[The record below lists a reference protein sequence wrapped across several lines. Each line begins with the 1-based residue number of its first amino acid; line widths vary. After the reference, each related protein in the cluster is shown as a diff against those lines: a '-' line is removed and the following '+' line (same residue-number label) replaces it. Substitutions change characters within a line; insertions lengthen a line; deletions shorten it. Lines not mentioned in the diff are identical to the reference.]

1 MKTENIIEFQK
12 KLLNK
17 KFIKAYKSGYDAE
30 EVDEFFDYVSEFIG
44 SFKDDYANWEK
55 KAAELVASN
64 KKILEENNRLVEENK
79 KLLNTIEIYKQEGY
93 EGIVNKITK
102 KNNNN

>member
-44 SFKDDYANWEK
+44 SFKDDYAN
-55 KAAELVASN
+55 
-64 KKILEENNRLVEENK
+64 
-79 KLLNTIEIYKQEGY
+79 
-93 EGIVNKITK
+93 
-102 KNNNN
+102 